1 MDNNSNLAE
10 TRGFEIDIK
19 KIYHKMKPRL
29 ILVVIATI
37 LTAVLSGVITHFFFT
52 PQYTATTKLYVYSN
66 SDRVT
71 TNSSITSG
79 ELTAS
84 QDLVNTY
91 IYILESDTVLE
102 AVIKDLGLDATAG
115 QLRGMINAK
124 KAQDTVAFEVSV
136 TSPSAKWSADVANSL
151 AKIAPD
157 EIVRVVK
164 AGGVEIIDKAKT
176 PKSPSSPNMQKNV
189 MVGMIIG
196 FVASFGLLLIYCLF
210 DTSITSAKDI
220 EREFEIPVLGTIPRL
235 EKNNKSYKSYY
246 GSKDDK
252 SKDKDKDKDKDID
265 PPNPSVGQKPSKDL
279 IENIKAMKGDE
290 K

>member
-1 MDNNSNLAE
+1 MDNNSNIAE
-10 TRGFEIDIK
+10 TRGFEIDLK
-19 KIYHKMKPRL
+19 KIYYKMKPRL
-29 ILVVIATI
+29 ILVVIATVLI
-37 LTAVLSGVITHFFFT
+37 GVLSGVITHFFFT

-71 TNSSITSG
+71 TNSTITSG

-91 IYILESDTVLE
+91 IYILKSDTVLE
-102 AVIKDLGLDATAG
+102 AVIKDLDLDVSTSS
-115 QLRGMINAK
+115 LYRMISAK

-136 TSPSAKWSADVANSL
+136 TSPSAKWSADVANSI

-189 MVGMIIG
+189 LLGILVG
-196 FVASFGLLLIYCLF
+196 FFASFGILILYCLF

-220 EREFEIPVLGTIPRL
+220 EREFNIPVLGTIPRL
-235 EKNNKSYKSYY
+235 EKTNKSSKQSYA
-246 GSKDDK
+246 SN
-252 SKDKDKDKDKDID
+252 DID
-265 PPNPSVGQKPSKDL
+265 ITQLEPPVPGIAQPSKDL
-279 IENIKAMKGDE
+279 IENLKAMKGDE
-290 K
+290 

>member
-1 MDNNSNLAE
+1 MDNNSNIVEAK
-10 TRGFEIDIK
+10 GFELDLK

-37 LTAVLSGVITHFFFT
+37 LAAVLAGVVTHFFFT

-71 TNSSITSG
+71 TNSTITSG

-91 IYILESDTVLE
+91 IYILKSDTVLE
-102 AVIKDLGLDATAG
+102 AVIDDLDLDMSAS
-115 QLRGMINAK
+115 QLYKMINAK
-124 KAQDTVAFEVSV
+124 KAPETVAFEVSV

-176 PKSPSSPNMQKNV
+176 PKAPSSPNMQRNV
-189 MVGMIIG
+189 MLGIIIG
-196 FVASFGLLLIYCLF
+196 FIVSFGLVIVYCMF

-220 EREFEIPVLGTIPRL
+220 EREFDIPVLGTIPRL
-235 EKNNKSYKSYY
+235 EKTKAAKSY
-246 GSKDDK
+246 DDSEAK
-252 SKDKDKDKDKDID
+252 PVGID
-265 PPNPSVGQKPSKDL
+265 PPSPGIVQKPSKDL

>member
-1 MDNNSNLAE
+1 MDNNSNIAE
-10 TRGFEIDIK
+10 VRGFEIDLK

-37 LTAVLSGVITHFFFT
+37 LTAILAGVVTHFFFT

-71 TNSSITSG
+71 TNSTITAG

-91 IYILESDTVLE
+91 IYILKSDTVLE
-102 AVIKDLGLDATAG
+102 AVIKDLDLEMTSS
-115 QLRGMINAK
+115 QLYKMISAK
-124 KAQDTVAFEVSV
+124 KAPETVAFEVSV

-176 PKSPSSPNMQKNV
+176 PKSPSSPNMRRNV
-189 MVGMIIG
+189 MIGLIIG
-196 FVASFGLLLIYCLF
+196 FIVSFGLVIVYCLF

-220 EREFEIPVLGTIPRL
+220 EREFNIPVLGTIPKI
-235 EKNNKSYKSYY
+235 EKTNKSKTYTNYEAPNN
-246 GSKDDK
+246 
-252 SKDKDKDKDKDID
+252 IE
-265 PPNPSVGQKPSKDL
+265 PPAIGLSQQPSKDL
-279 IENIKAMKGDE
+279 IDNIKAMKGDE